1 MQSLFLLSMM
11 LAPLCQNDTITRVVR
26 PDSVVVI
33 EDNGS
38 TRVQIYGKENDPA
51 YVFNYA
57 HSIPSNSEISISE
70 HQTSAIDFTI
80 PLLKNRALKN
90 DSLMDKSGF
99 YATGFDDVH
108 IGASILTDKK
118 GNVPTKVGINAG
130 LQVIGANYVF
140 RSRRD
145 CIGIGLGLEVNI
157 FRGGKQWQYVKRDG
171 ELEAVPYPENS
182 RDHRSRLKSYALTL
196 PIGYTHAFNKNF
208 SLGLFVEP
216 QYTLG
221 NCTRTRYSI
230 DYKHFTDKYYNI
242 DGHRF
247 NMAYR
252 VVLESRKIG
261 GLYIKY
267 QPFNTFSS
275 SSPTNFKL
283 LTFGVTL

>member
-1 MQSLFLLSMM
+1 MQTLFLLSMM
-11 LAPLCQNDTITRVVR
+11 LAPLCQNDTITRAVR
-26 PDSVVVI
+26 PDSVVII

-38 TRVQIYGKENDPA
+38 TCIQIYGKENDPA
-51 YVFNYA
+51 YTFNYA
-57 HSIPSNSEISISE
+57 HTYPKNSETNIHE

-80 PLLKNRALKN
+80 PLLDHKLKK

-108 IGASILTDKK
+108 LGVAILTDKQ
-118 GNVPTKVGINAG
+118 GNVPTKVGFNAG

-140 RSRRD
+140 HSRRD
-145 CIGIGLGLEVNI
+145 CIGIGLGLEVNV
-157 FRGGKQWQYVKRDG
+157 FRSGKQWQYVKRDG
-171 ELEAVPYPENS
+171 ELATEPYPENS
-182 RDHRSRLKSYALTL
+182 RNHRSRMKSYALTL
-196 PIGYTHAFNKNF
+196 PIGYTHAFSKDF
-208 SLGLFVEP
+208 SFGLFVEP
-216 QYTLG
+216 QYTLS
-221 NCTRTRYSI
+221 NSTRTRYSI
-230 DYKHFTDKYYNI
+230 DDKHYTDKYYNI

-252 VVLESRKIG
+252 VVIESRKVG

-283 LTFGVTL
+283 LTIGVTL

>member
-1 MQSLFLLSMM
+1 MQTLFLLSMM
-11 LAPLCQNDTITRVVR
+11 LAPLCQNDTITRVVH

-38 TRVQIYGKENDPA
+38 THIHVYGKENDPA
-51 YVFNYA
+51 YTFNYT
-57 HSIPSNSEISISE
+57 HTFPKNSETKISE
-70 HQTSAIDFTI
+70 HQTSAIDFSI
-80 PLLKNRALKN
+80 PLLDHKLKN

-108 IGASILTDKK
+108 MGVAILTNKQ
-118 GNVPTKVGINAG
+118 GNVPTKVGFNVG

-145 CIGIGLGLEVNI
+145 CIGIGLGLEVNV

-171 ELEAVPYPENS
+171 ELETIAYPKNS

-221 NCTRTRYSI
+221 NCTRTCYSI
-230 DYKHFTDKYYNI
+230 DDKHYTDKYYQI

-247 NMAYR
+247 NIAYR
-252 VVLESRKIG
+252 VVIESRKICG
-261 GLYIKY
+261 FYIKY

-283 LTFGVTL
+283 LTIGVTL

>member
-1 MQSLFLLSMM
+1 MQTLFLLSMM

-38 TRVQIYGKENDPA
+38 TRIQVYGKENDPA
-51 YVFNYA
+51 YTFNYA
-57 HSIPSNSEISISE
+57 HTYPKNSETNISE

-80 PLLKNRALKN
+80 PLLDHKLKN
-90 DSLMDKSGF
+90 DSLMDRSGF

-108 IGASILTDKK
+108 MGVAILTNKQ
-118 GNVPTKVGINAG
+118 GNVPTKVGFNVG

-140 RSRRD
+140 HSRRD
-145 CIGIGLGLEVNI
+145 CIGIGLGLEVNV
-157 FRGGKQWQYVKRDG
+157 FRGGKEWQYVKRNG
-171 ELEAVPYPENS
+171 NPEAIPYPENS
-182 RDHRSRLKSYALTL
+182 RDHHSRLKSYALTL

-221 NCTRTRYSI
+221 NCSRTRYCI
-230 DYKHFTDKYYNI
+230 DDKHYTDKYYKI

-252 VVLESRKIG
+252 VVIESRKIG

-283 LTFGVTL
+283 LTIGVTL